1 MKKVVRFLKRLIIYG
16 SIAFFVI
23 IVSFLFYIIPVFDS
37 SEYESKQGETVLDG
51 VVHLERKFLLN
62 VPYVGRFCDEL
73 ELWKGRVNIGDCELY
88 VEQEGEGVPVVLLH
102 GGPGATHH
110 YLHPHFSKAKAFA
123 RIIYYDQRGCGLSD
137 YAPEDGYIVDQAV
150 DDLENLRKA
159 LNIDEWVVLG
169 HSYGGALAQCYS
181 LKYPGSVAGMVL
193 VSARATITTHRE
205 PSREY
210 DFITT
215 RELLRIRA
223 TQAMYFFGFI
233 QMDRMLY
240 NAFLNGDWKRQNFS
254 KPSKNELAQLALYEW
269 KHDTDFNSMMSRD
282 LRQIELLDGFK
293 HCPIPR
299 LIIEGKW
306 DLSWPADKPKK
317 FHENHPGSK
326 LIIFEN
332 SGHRAFGD
340 EPERFFQVL
349 HEFVKNLPYVE
360 QRDIDGW
367 KEYLG
372 EWKQKE

>member
-1 MKKVVRFLKRLIIYG
+1 MKRIIKFFKRLIIYG
-16 SIAFFVI
+16 SITFFVI

-37 SEYESKQGETVLDG
+37 SEYESKPGETVLDG

-62 VPYVGRFCDEL
+62 IPEVERFCDEL
-73 ELWKGRVNIGDCELY
+73 ELWKGRVNIADCELY

-102 GGPGATHH
+102 GGPGSTHH
-110 YLHPHFSKAKAFA
+110 YFHPHFSRAKAFA

-137 YAPEDGYIVDQAV
+137 YAPGEGYTVDQAV

-159 LNIDEWVVLG
+159 LDFDEWVVLG

-181 LKYPGSVAGMVL
+181 IKYPESVAGMVL
-193 VSARATITTHRE
+193 VSARAVLSTPRE

-215 RELLRIRA
+215 RELLRIRT

-233 QMDRMLY
+233 PMERMLY
-240 NAFLNGDWKRQNFS
+240 NAFLNGDWKRQNFH
-254 KPSKNELAQLALYEW
+254 KPSKHSLAQLALYEW
-269 KHDTDFNSMMSRD
+269 KHDTDFNSVMSRD
-282 LRQIELLDGFK
+282 LRRIDLLGAFE

-299 LIIEGKW
+299 LIIEGNW
-306 DLSWPADKPKK
+306 DLSWNTDKPEK

-340 EPERFFQVL
+340 EPERFFEVL
-349 HEFVKNLPYVE
+349 QEFVEYLPDVE
-360 QRDIDGW
+360 QGDVDRW
-367 KEYLG
+367 KEYLI
-372 EWKQKE
+372 EWR